1 MNQQKETLRAF
12 CRAAVLAAAV
22 FVTSGIRL
30 VIPVGE
36 GNTALH
42 LGNVMCLL
50 SGLVLGPGYGGLA
63 AGMGSAIY
71 DLTNPLYVASAPFT
85 FGFKFLMAFVA
96 GVIVR
101 RRESLPWNFVGCG
114 LGSVT
119 YTVLYVAKS
128 FFSDL
133 WFKELPPVAAWIDVA
148 PKLAASVVN
157 GVIAVVVAAP
167 LALWVSMALKRA
179 GWAAGKS

>member
-1 MNQQKETLRAF
+1 MAEQKETLRKL
-12 CRAAVLAAAV
+12 CRAAVLAAVV

-50 SGLVLGPGYGGLA
+50 SGLVLGPVPGGLA
-63 AGMGSAIY
+63 AGVGSAVY

-85 FGFKFLMAFVA
+85 LAFKFLMAFVA
-96 GVIVR
+96 GTVAC
-101 RRESLPWNFVGCG
+101 RREDLRWNFAGCG
-114 LGSVT
+114 LGSLT
-119 YTVLYVAKS
+119 YTALYVTKS
-128 FFSDL
+128 FLSNL
-133 WFKELPPVAAWIDVA
+133 WFKELPPAAAWIAVV

-157 GVIAVVVAAP
+157 GLIAVVVAAP
-167 LALWVSMALKRA
+167 LAVWVSMALKRA
-179 GWAAGKS
+179 GWAEP

>member
-1 MNQQKETLRAF
+1 MAEQKETLRKL

-50 SGLVLGPGYGGLA
+50 SGLVLGPVWGGLA
-63 AGMGSAIY
+63 AGVGSAVY

-85 FGFKFLMAFVA
+85 LAFKFLMAFVA
-96 GVIVR
+96 GAAAH
-101 RRESLPWNFVGCG
+101 RREDLRWNFAGCG
-114 LGSVT
+114 LGSLT
-119 YTVLYVAKS
+119 YTALYVAKS
-128 FFSDL
+128 FLSNL
-133 WFKELPPVAAWIDVA
+133 WFKELPLAAAWIAVV

-157 GVIAVVVAAP
+157 GLIAVVVAAP
-167 LALWVSMALKRA
+167 LAVWVSMALKRA
-179 GWAAGKS
+179 GWAEP